1 VRTEP
6 RTYGGKPEPSAI
18 VQVVISE
25 TRYAKNG
32 DVSLA
37 YQVVGDGP
45 LDLVLVHGWVQSF
58 DAGWEI
64 EPIRRFYRRLAS
76 FSRLILFDKRGT
88 GLSDRVPPDN
98 LPSLETRMDDM
109 RAVMDAVRM
118 ERAAV
123 LGHSEGGSMCA
134 LFAATHPERT
144 RALVMVGS
152 AARTR
157 WAPDYPIGA
166 TDDEIDE
173 LERAILESWGVDV
186 IRSLIQQLAPSIA
199 DDEELVQAHTRAAL
213 RAASPAAAAALTR
226 MSAAIDVRH
235 VLSAIRVPTLVLHRA
250 DEALAPASR
259 YVGERI
265 PGARVVELPGADH
278 MPWLGDQNAALDEI
292 EAFLTGVRP
301 HPALDR
307 VLATVLFTDIVG
319 STELAADLGD
329 RRWRDL
335 LEEHNGIVRRE
346 LQRFRGRELNT
357 AGDGFLATF
366 DGPARAVVCAM
377 AIRDAARALGLQI
390 RFGLH
395 TGELELA
402 GSEVRGIAVHT
413 GARVAGL
420 AGPGEV
426 LTSSTVK
433 DLVAGSGLRF
443 EDRGSHE
450 LKGVPGQ
457 WRLYAV
463 ASA

>member
-1 VRTEP
+1 MLP
-6 RTYGGKPEPSAI
+6 
-18 VQVVISE
+18 E
-25 TRYAKNG
+25 TRYAKSG
-32 DVSLA
+32 DVNIA
-37 YQVVGDGP
+37 YQVVGEGP

-58 DAGWEI
+58 DASWEI
-64 EPIRRFYRRLAS
+64 EPLRRFYRRLAS

-88 GLSDRVPPDN
+88 GLSDRVAVDD
-98 LPSLETRMDDM
+98 LPTLETRMDDV
-109 RAVMDAVRM
+109 RAVLDAVGS

-123 LGHSEGGSMCA
+123 LGHSEGGAMSA
-134 LFAATHPERT
+134 LFAATYPERT
-144 RALVMVGS
+144 QALVMVGS
-152 AARTR
+152 PARTR

-166 TDDEIDE
+166 TDEEIDE
-173 LERAILESWGVDV
+173 LASSILEGWGLEL
-186 IRSLIQQLAPSIA
+186 IRSLLVRMGPSVV

-226 MSAAIDVRH
+226 MSAMIDIRH
-235 VLSAIRVPTLVLHRA
+235 VLPVIGVPTLVMHRS
-250 DEALAPASR
+250 DELLAEASR

-278 MPWLGDQNAALDEI
+278 MPWLGDQDAALDEI
-292 EAFLTGVRP
+292 EEFLTGVRP

-307 VLATVLFTDIVG
+307 ILATVLFTDIVG

-329 RRWRDL
+329 RRWRVL
-335 LEEHNGIVRRE
+335 LEQHNTLVRRE
-346 LQRFRGRELNT
+346 LDRFRGRELNT

-366 DGPARAVVCAM
+366 DGPARAVVCAV

-395 TGELELA
+395 TGELELD

-413 GARVAGL
+413 GARVAGM

-433 DLVAGSGLRF
+433 DLVAGSGLEF
-443 EDRGSHE
+443 EDRGSHA
-450 LKGVPGQ
+450 LKGVPGE
-457 WRLYAV
+457 WHLYAV